1 MTRNNMIYLVAGALM
16 VVVAVLGYSLYQEK
30 KEPKGIQLN
39 IGEKGI
45 SIEKK

>member
-1 MTRNNMIYLVAGALM
+1 MTRSNLLYLAVGAL
-16 VVVAVLGYSLYQEK
+16 VVLIAVLGYALYQERK
-30 KEPKGIQLN
+30 TPKGIQLN